1 MKRIKKTTS
10 TLLAVSFIL
19 VITPN
24 WTLKDWF
31 KRKELPLDI
40 KLTLEPQVKIPS
52 KKDSLGK
59 SDLWARIRDGYGLD
73 AADRSMVSADNNT
86 SALRHLLEWR
96 GEVTR
101 ATLRSKPYLYHVY
114 EQVKARELPG
124 EIALLPFVES
134 GYQVFARSPTAATG
148 IWQLMPATAKHFG
161 LNTSWWIDERRDVIH
176 STSAALD
183 YLEYLYERFDND
195 WLLAIAAYNCGESN
209 LREAKRKSGIDSSA
223 SDKGSNYWKIRKY
236 LPRETRDYV
245 PRLLAW
251 ATIVE
256 APHKFNVVLAPI
268 KNQPYFDEINV
279 NQQIDLRAIEKLTT
293 TPLYELKRLNARLR
307 RSVTAPSGPHRLL
320 VPMVH
325 SVILSN
331 QLATMNKEALEVD

>member
-1 MKRIKKTTS
+1 M
-10 TLLAVSFIL
+10 LVVSFIL
-19 VITPN
+19 VAIPN

-31 KRKELPLDI
+31 KHKELPLDI
-40 KLTLEPQVKIPS
+40 RLVLESKTKTLAKRGHPP
-52 KKDSLGK
+52 K
-59 SDLWARIRDGYGLD
+59 SDLWALIRSGYGLD
-73 AADRSMVSADNNT
+73 AADRNKVDVDNT
-86 SALRHLLEWR
+86 PAFRHLLKWR

-101 ATLRSKPYLYHVY
+101 ATQRSEPYLYHVY
-114 EQVKARELPG
+114 EQIETRGLPR

-161 LNTSWWIDERRDVIH
+161 LNESWWIDERRDIIS

-209 LREAKRKSGIDSSA
+209 LRQAKRKSDMRSSLA
-223 SDKGSNYWKIRKY
+223 KKGSIYWKIRKY

-251 ATIVE
+251 AAIVE
-256 APHKFNVVLAPI
+256 DPHRFNVVLAPI
-268 KNQPYFDEINV
+268 KNQPYFDEINA
-279 NQQIDLRAIEKLTT
+279 NQQIDLLAVAKLTT
-293 TPLYELKRLNARLR
+293 TPLHELKRLNARLR
-307 RSVTAPSGPHRLL
+307 HSVTAPSGPHRLL

-325 SVILSN
+325 SVVLSN
-331 QLATMNKEALEVD
+331 QLATMHKEATEVD